1 GPGSGKGT
9 QCSKIAAHLGFCHLS
24 AGELLDIEVESGSE
38 NGTMIKAFKM
48 EGKLVPADMIIKLL
62 QQAMEESITKKFLID
77 GFPRN
82 NENRAAFENIT
93 KLEPEFVLFFECSNE
108 VMRSRLLNRNQGRA
122 DDNSATITKR
132 LQLYLESTL
141 PVVNYY
147 SSKGKVYKVGI
158 ITFNSAQRN
167 AQPPS
172 ASAAPRQGT
181 ARTWSAVPSRHN
193 PWTVKTTPTVADG
206 LGHAH
211 GDGGLASAGLALKK
225 DGPARDLAVLDH
237 LNDDTGG
244 LAGQGMA
251 NHTHGDGAGHEG
263 GVEVQARMWEWAPM
277 RSI

>member
-9 QCSKIAAHLGFCHLS
+9 QCSKIAAHFGFCHLS
-24 AGELLDIEVESGSE
+24 AGELLDREVESGSE

-48 EGKLVPADMIIKLL
+48 EGKLVPAEMIIKLL
-62 QQAMEESITKKFLID
+62 QQAMEESITKRFLID

-93 KLEPEFVLFFECSNE
+93 KLEPEFLLFFECSNE

-158 ITFNSAQRN
+158 ITFRFYHS
-167 AQPPS
+167 
-172 ASAAPRQGT
+172 
-181 ARTWSAVPSRHN
+181 
-193 PWTVKTTPTVADG
+193 
-206 LGHAH
+206 
-211 GDGGLASAGLALKK
+211 
-225 DGPARDLAVLDH
+225 LD
-237 LNDDTGG
+237 
-244 LAGQGMA
+244 
-251 NHTHGDGAGHEG
+251 E
-263 GVEVQARMWEWAPM
+263 
-277 RSI
+277 